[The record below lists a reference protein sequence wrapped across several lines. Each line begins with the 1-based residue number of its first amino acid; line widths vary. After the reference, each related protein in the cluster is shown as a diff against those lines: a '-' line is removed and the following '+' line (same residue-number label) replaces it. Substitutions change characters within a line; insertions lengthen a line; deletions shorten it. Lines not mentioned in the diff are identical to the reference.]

1 MATFGVDAYGQP
13 DDRVRILLDG
23 AELKL
28 CESYEVHAGILTQP
42 AAWSVRVGYGD
53 VLRTLVPLARPG
65 AKCKVYIG
73 PVLQYVGQVDG
84 FTASGETG
92 ATELTIE
99 GRDALAPLHDA
110 YVTGEISIKDA
121 SFRDLVEGALGR
133 TVGDYT
139 LSYSNDANRKVRT
152 GVGIAPPA
160 PPTNAAEVQVDTSPK
175 AIRVAVQAKL
185 GEREYEFVKRQLDR
199 AGLFLWSGASGGDVP
214 EFVLSAPTAEQPA
227 CYRITRRRGAR
238 INEVTATSARWQ
250 NRTQHRFTEAV
261 VYARGGGKKF
271 SRSKIKDHFVDD
283 EMSAWLAP
291 VSRPLVVRD
300 ANVATAAQA
309 EFYARRKIAE
319 SIRAGWTLTY
329 TVKGHVAPSLVGGG
343 LAVWTPDTVVEVR
356 DDEFGINGRF
366 YLEACVYRGGP
377 SGRTTELTLL
387 RPDSLVFASGE
398 D

>member
-1 MATFGVDAYGQP
+1 MATFGLDAYGQP
-13 DDRVRILLDG
+13 DDRVRLVLDG
-23 AELKL
+23 AEVMV
-28 CESYEVHAGILTQP
+28 CESYEVHAGVLTQP
-42 AAWSVRVGYGD
+42 AAWSVRLGTGD
-53 VLRTLVPLARPG
+53 LLRKLLPLARPG
-65 AKCKVYIG
+65 SKCKVYIG
-73 PVLQYVGQVDG
+73 PTLQFIGQVDG
-84 FTASGETG
+84 FIASGEVG

-121 SFRDLVEGALGR
+121 SFRDLVEGALSR

-160 PPTNAAEVQVDTSPK
+160 PPTDATEVQVDTSPK
-175 AIRVAVQAKL
+175 AIRVAVQARL

-227 CYRITRRRGAR
+227 CYRIARRRGAKR
-238 INEVTATSARWQ
+238 SEVTAKSARWQ

-271 SRSKIKDHFVDD
+271 ARSKIKDSFVDP
-283 EMSAWLAP
+283 EMAEWLAP
-291 VSRPLVVRD
+291 MNRPLVVRD

-309 EFYARRKIAE
+309 DFYARRKIAE
-319 SIRAGWTLTY
+319 SIRAGWQLTY

-343 LAVWTPDTVVEVR
+343 LAVWTPDTVVHVA
-356 DDEFGINGRF
+356 DDEFGINGLF
-366 YLEACVYRGGP
+366 YLESCVYRGGP
-377 SGRTTELTLL
+377 SGRETELTLL
-387 RPDSLVFASGE
+387 RPDALVFASGE

>member
-1 MATFGVDAYGQP
+1 MASFGLDAYGQP
-13 DDRVRILLDG
+13 DDRVRLVLDG
-23 AELKL
+23 AEVLVA
-28 CESYEVHAGILTQP
+28 ESYEVHAGILTQP
-42 AAWSVRVGYGD
+42 AAWSVRLGYGD
-53 VLRTLVPLARPG
+53 VIRKLLPLARPG
-65 AKCKVYIG
+65 ARCKVYVG
-73 PVLQYVGQVDG
+73 PVLQFVGQVDG
-84 FTASGETG
+84 FTASGEVG

-110 YVTGEISIKDA
+110 YVTGEISIRDA
-121 SFRDLVEGALGR
+121 SFRDLVEGALAR

-139 LSYSNDANRKVRT
+139 LSYSNDANRRVRT

-160 PPTNAAEVQVDTSPK
+160 PPTSAAEVQVDTSPK

-199 AGLFLWSGASGGDVP
+199 AGLFLWAGASGGDVP
-214 EFVLSAPTAEQPA
+214 EFVLSAPTAAQPP
-227 CYRITRRRGAR
+227 CYRIARRRGAR
-238 INEVTATSARWQ
+238 RNEVTAISARWQ

-261 VYARGGGKKF
+261 VYARGGGRKF
-271 SRSKIKDHFVDD
+271 ARSKIKGHFVDP
-283 EMSAWLAP
+283 EMTEWLAP
-291 VSRPLVVRD
+291 VARPLVVRD

-329 TVKGHVAPSLVGGG
+329 TVKGHATPSLVGGG
-343 LAVWTPDTVVEVR
+343 LAVWTPDTVVQVA
-356 DDEFGINGRF
+356 DDEFGLSGPY
-366 YLEACVYRGGP
+366 YLESCIYRGGP

-387 RPDSLVFASGE
+387 RPDALVFASGE